1 MRISRLLTYDMA
13 IRCLVKVFNNE
24 CYYQSTTVT
33 SKLYLV
39 NCMWNNRN
47 SGHKGQHI
55 GDFGMYF

>member
-1 MRISRLLTYDMA
+1 MVFSFGCKLRNDMRISRLLTYDMA

-39 NCMWNNRN
+39 NCMWNYC
-47 SGHKGQHI
+47 K
-55 GDFGMYF
+55 